1 MAILFKD
8 LAEEIGTHNASEILS
23 NIENFHSLAELQV
36 AVGDVTDL
44 DTTSKIV
51 VGAINELKALIA
63 ADEQD
68 DEDVTG
74 DIEDLNTT
82 AKTNLVAAI
91 NEVLSAL
98 ELAQNNIADTKMGN
112 HTVTAGEAS
121 ANAVVLATPLGAGV
135 AISSFI
141 VQIYRAGVIVTAD
154 AVVTAT
160 GTNGVNLTITDGAS
174 TYNVTSGD
182 VINYIVHHNSL
193 A

>member
-68 DEDVTG
+68 DEG
-74 DIEDLNTT
+74 RSE
-82 AKTNLVAAI
+82 K
-91 NEVLSAL
+91 
-98 ELAQNNIADTKMGN
+98 Q
-112 HTVTAGEAS
+112 
-121 ANAVVLATPLGAGV
+121 
-135 AISSFI
+135 
-141 VQIYRAGVIVTAD
+141 RR
-154 AVVTAT
+154 
-160 GTNGVNLTITDGAS
+160 
-174 TYNVTSGD
+174 
-182 VINYIVHHNSL
+182 
-193 A
+193 